1 MIDFDGVLRVWDAA
15 IISDAEAAHGLPA
28 GRLRKAV
35 FDDVARLHRAVTG
48 EITDDEWREQI
59 ALELEA
65 SFGPGGRRAV
75 AQWSLP
81 AGRVDEEVLHLL
93 RRERGRRTIALFS
106 NATTRLDA
114 DLDRLGL
121 SDEFDVVFNSS
132 TLGVAKPARAAFVAV
147 AESLDS
153 DPAECFFV
161 DDAEPNIRA
170 AARVGFQ
177 THLYLDPRHL
187 DSALSG

>member
-75 AQWSLP
+75 AQIPTPPSASSSTMPSPTSVRRRASASGRICTSILATWSL
-81 AGRVDEEVLHLL
+81 R
-93 RRERGRRTIALFS
+93 
-106 NATTRLDA
+106 
-114 DLDRLGL
+114 
-121 SDEFDVVFNSS
+121 
-132 TLGVAKPARAAFVAV
+132 
-147 AESLDS
+147 
-153 DPAECFFV
+153 
-161 DDAEPNIRA
+161 
-170 AARVGFQ
+170 
-177 THLYLDPRHL
+177 
-187 DSALSG
+187 